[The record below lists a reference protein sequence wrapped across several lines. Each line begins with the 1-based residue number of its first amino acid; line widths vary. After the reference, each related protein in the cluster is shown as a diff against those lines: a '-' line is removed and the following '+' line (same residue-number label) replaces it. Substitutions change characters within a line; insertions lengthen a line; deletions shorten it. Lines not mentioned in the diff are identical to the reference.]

1 MIKQEVMI
9 CGKPVVLGASALLPK
24 IYRINFGKDMV
35 ADMNRLRKSFNA
47 AKNLP
52 EDATDEEREA
62 ASLSE
67 IDLTIFERT
76 AWAMA
81 YHADKEGVVPRNPD
95 EWLESFDGVFSIY
108 EVFPVILNLW
118 GLNQQTTSVPRKK

>member
-1 MIKQEVMI
+1 MIKKEIEI
-9 CGKPVVLGASALLPK
+9 CGKTVVLGASALLPK

-47 AKNLP
+47 AQRLP
-52 EDATDEEREA
+52 ADATEEERKA
-62 ASLSE
+62 ASLDE

-81 YHADKEGVVPRNPD
+81 CHADTEGTVPHDPD

-108 EVFPVILNLW
+108 EIFPTILELW
-118 GLNQQTTSVPRKK
+118 GLNAQTTSVPVKK

>member
-1 MIKQEVMI
+1 MIKKEIEI
-9 CGKPVVLGASALLPK
+9 CGRTVVLGASALLPK

-47 AKNLP
+47 VQNLP
-52 EDATDEEREA
+52 KDATDEDREA
-62 ASLSE
+62 ASLDV

-81 YHADKEGVVPRNPD
+81 YHADKEGKVPHDPD

-108 EVFPVILNLW
+108 EVFPVILELW
-118 GLNQQTTSVPRKK
+118 GLNAKTTSQPAKK

>member
-1 MIKQEVMI
+1 MIKKEIQI

-47 AKNLP
+47 AQNLSKN
-52 EDATDEEREA
+52 ATEEEREA
-62 ASLSE
+62 AQLDE

-81 YHADKEGVVPRNPD
+81 YHADKEGIVPRDPD
-95 EWLESFDGVFSIY
+95 AWLESFDGVFSIY
-108 EVFPVILNLW
+108 EVFPVILELW
-118 GLNQQTTSVPRKK
+118 GINQKTTSIPAKK

>member
-1 MIKQEVMI
+1 MIKKEIEI
-9 CGKPVVLGASALLPK
+9 CGKKVVLGASALLPK

-47 AKNLP
+47 AQNLP
-52 EDATDEEREA
+52 KDATEEEREE
-62 ASLSE
+62 ASLDV

-81 YHADKEGVVPRNPD
+81 YHADKEGNVPRDPD

-108 EVFPVILNLW
+108 EVFPVILELW
-118 GLNQQTTSVPRKK
+118 GLNAKTTSQPVKK

>member
-1 MIKQEVMI
+1 MIKKEIQI
-9 CGKPVVLGASALLPK
+9 CGRPVVLGASALLPK

-47 AKNLP
+47 AQNLAKN
-52 EDATDEEREA
+52 ATEEEREA
-62 ASLSE
+62 AQLDE

-81 YHADKEGVVPRNPD
+81 YHADKEGIVPRDPD
-95 EWLESFDGVFSIY
+95 AWLESFDGVFSIY
-108 EVFPVILNLW
+108 EVFPVILELW
-118 GLNQQTTSVPRKK
+118 GINQKTTSVPAKK

>member
-1 MIKQEVMI
+1 MIKKEIQI

-47 AKNLP
+47 AQNLSKN
-52 EDATDEEREA
+52 ATEEEREA
-62 ASLSE
+62 AQLDE

-81 YHADKEGVVPRNPD
+81 YHADKEGIVPRDPD
-95 EWLESFDGVFSIY
+95 AWLESFDGVFSIY
-108 EVFPVILNLW
+108 EVFPVILELW
-118 GLNQQTTSVPRKK
+118 GINQKTTSVPAKK

>member
-1 MIKQEVMI
+1 MIRRKIEI

-24 IYRINFGKDMV
+24 IYRINFHKDMV

-47 AKNLP
+47 ARNLP
-52 EDATDEEREA
+52 ADATEEEREA
-62 ASLSE
+62 VSLDE
-67 IDLTIFERT
+67 IDLTIFERA

-81 YHADKEGVVPRNPD
+81 YHADKDGKVPHDPD

-108 EVFPVILNLW
+108 EIFPVILELW
-118 GLNQQTTSVPRKK
+118 GLNQHTTSVPAKK